1 MDPRGF
7 SLEPSETASPVA
19 PGIPVER
26 MRAWAQLAAGRAS
39 VDLVPA
45 QREHAAA

>member
-1 MDPRGF
+1 MDQRGF

-19 PGIPVER
+19 PSLPAAR
-26 MRAWAQLAAGRAS
+26 MRAWAELATHRTT